1 MGVYIHEQRL
11 LINDKV
17 YPDFE
22 IEREIG
28 SGANGCVFLA
38 KNLLLDRVEAIKIW
52 NKNRENDKRDKT
64 KQALFESQKLA
75 RVDPQY
81 AVQIFNIKNF
91 EGYIVAHM
99 EYFEGET
106 LHDFIN
112 DLSAK
117 KTFYLLRQY
126 LHVIEKTSSLSTFH
140 GDAHA
145 HNVLIKV
152 VTEDYERKVVMKLCD
167 FGTSYFNGTESS
179 FDRHWRVVEETILRY
194 TEKFVGFQE
203 AKELLIENKNILK
216 NPTSVSK
223 EKLFQGDDSLYDPR
237 LLTAPYKDFLEYLEY
252 RNGCIHYLK

>member
-1 MGVYIHEQRL
+1 MGFYIQEKRL

-28 SGANGCVFLA
+28 SGANGHVFLA
-38 KNLLLDRVEAIKIW
+38 KNLLLDRIEAIKIW
-52 NKNRENDKRDKT
+52 NKNREDDKRDKT

-81 AVQIFNIKNF
+81 AVQIFNIENF

-99 EYFEGET
+99 EYFEGKT
-106 LHDFIN
+106 LHEFIN

-145 HNVLIKV
+145 RNVLIKV
-152 VTEDYERKVVMKLCD
+152 VTEDYETKVVLKLCD
-167 FGTSYFNGTESS
+167 FGTSYFNGKESS
-179 FDRHWRVVEETILRY
+179 FDRHWRVVEETILKY
-194 TEKFVGFQE
+194 TKRFIGFE
-203 AKELLIENKNILK
+203 DAKDLLNEYKNIL
-216 NPTSVSK
+216 NENVLESK

-237 LLTAPYKDFLEYLEY
+237 LITAPYKDFLEYLEY
-252 RNGCIHYLK
+252 RNGCIDYLK